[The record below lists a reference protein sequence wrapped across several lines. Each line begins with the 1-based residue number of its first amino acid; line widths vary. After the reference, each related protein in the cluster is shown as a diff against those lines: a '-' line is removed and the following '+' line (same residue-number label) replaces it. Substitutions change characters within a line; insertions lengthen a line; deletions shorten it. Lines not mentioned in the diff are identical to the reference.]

1 LESPA
6 SPAALAAL
14 RDFAQHDKN
23 QKKPTLPAM
32 FEQMP
37 LPILSAIFAAAGIVV
52 WIAGVYVSKTTD
64 VLSSR
69 FKLGEAL
76 GGAILLA
83 IVTNLPEIAITA
95 SGAMRNQ
102 LGIATGNILGG
113 IAIQTVVLV
122 VLDACAIKK
131 RAPLIGHAAGLDLV
145 LEAVFVIVMLTLVVM
160 GHQLPDALVWHG
172 LTPDG
177 LVICG
182 AWIIGLYLI
191 GKARGNLPWQS
202 SGDAPGGQPRRTER
216 QKEERDDEKKRS
228 TLWALTI
235 FIIAAV
241 ATLIAGVVLQQTS
254 ETIAK
259 QLGMTGVVFGA
270 TILAA
275 VTALPEVSTGFAAV
289 RLGDN
294 RLAISDIFGGNAF
307 LPVIFLVATLVSG
320 KAVLP
325 HATKADMYLT
335 ALGILLTAVYIY
347 GLIFRPRRQILRMG
361 VDSFVVLALYVL
373 GVVGLFAIK

>member
-1 LESPA
+1 
-6 SPAALAAL
+6 
-14 RDFAQHDKN
+14 
-23 QKKPTLPAM
+23 M

-37 LPILSAIFAAAGIVV
+37 LPILSVVFLAAGAVV
-52 WIAGVYVSKTTD
+52 WIAGIYVSKTTD

-95 SGAMRNQ
+95 SGALRNQ

-122 VLDACAIKK
+122 VLDACMRK
-131 RAPLIGHAAGLDLV
+131 RAPLIGHAASLDLV
-145 LEAVFVIVMLTLVVM
+145 LEAVLVLVMLTVVVM
-160 GHQLPDALVWHG
+160 GHQLPESLVWHG
-172 LTPDG
+172 ITPDD
-177 LVICG
+177 LLICG
-182 AWIIGLYLI
+182 AWVAGLYLI

-202 SGDAPGGQPRRTER
+202 HDDAPGGQRHRTES
-216 QKEERDDEKKRS
+216 QKKEKSESGKSS
-228 TLWALTI
+228 TAWAAIVFL
-235 FIIAAV
+235 IAAL
-241 ATLIAGVVLQQTS
+241 ATLIAGVALQQTS

-275 VTALPEVSTGFAAV
+275 VTALPELSTGIAAV
-289 RLGDN
+289 KLGDYK
-294 RLAISDIFGGNAF
+294 LAISDIFGGNAF
-307 LPVIFLVATLVSG
+307 LPVIFLVATLISG

-325 HATKADMYLT
+325 QATKADMYLT
-335 ALGILLTAVYIY
+335 ALGMLLTAVYIY
-347 GLIFRPRRQILRMG
+347 GLIFRPRRKIARMG
-361 VDSFVVLALYVL
+361 IDSFVVLILYVL
-373 GVVGLFAIK
+373 GVAGLFAIE

>member
-1 LESPA
+1 
-6 SPAALAAL
+6 
-14 RDFAQHDKN
+14 
-23 QKKPTLPAM
+23 M

-37 LPILSAIFAAAGIVV
+37 LPILALIFAAAGVVV
-52 WIAGVYVSKTTD
+52 WIAGVHVSKTTD

-95 SGAMRNQ
+95 SGALRNQ
-102 LGIATGNILGG
+102 LGLATGNILGG

-122 VLDACAIKK
+122 ILDAFAIGK
-131 RAPLIGHAAGLDLV
+131 RAPFIAQAAALDLV
-145 LEAVFVIVMLTLVVM
+145 LEAVLVIVMLALVVM
-160 GHQLPDALVWHG
+160 GHQLPEALVWHG
-172 LTPDG
+172 ITPDG
-177 LVICG
+177 VMICA
-182 AWIIGLYLI
+182 AWVVGLYLI
-191 GKARGNLPWQS
+191 GKARGKLPWQS
-202 SGDAPGGQPRRTER
+202 GGDAPGGQPRRTER
-216 QKEERDDEKKRS
+216 QKRERGKDEKRS
-228 TLWALTI
+228 TAWALTV
-235 FIIAAV
+235 FIIAAA

-254 ETIAK
+254 ETISK

-289 RLGDN
+289 RLGDYK
-294 RLAISDIFGGNAF
+294 LAISDIFGGNAF

-325 HATKADMYLT
+325 LAKKPDMYLT
-335 ALGILLTAVYIY
+335 GLGMLLTTVYIY
-347 GLIFRPRRQILRMG
+347 GLVFRPRPQIARMG
-361 VDSFVVLALYVL
+361 IDSLVVLMLYVL
-373 GVVGLFAIK
+373 GIAGLFMIE

>member
-1 LESPA
+1 
-6 SPAALAAL
+6 
-14 RDFAQHDKN
+14 
-23 QKKPTLPAM
+23 M

-37 LPILSAIFAAAGIVV
+37 LLILSAIFAAAGIVV

-95 SGAMRNQ
+95 SGAIRNQ

-122 VLDACAIKK
+122 VLDAFAIKK

-182 AWIIGLYLI
+182 AWIVGLYLI
-191 GKARGNLPWQS
+191 GKARGNLPWR
-202 SGDAPGGQPRRTER
+202 SGGDEPGGQPHRTATQKKER
-216 QKEERDDEKKRS
+216 AKGQEAS
-228 TLWALTI
+228 TAWVTI
-235 FIIAAV
+235 VFVIAA
-241 ATLIAGVVLQQTS
+241 IALRS
-254 ETIAK
+254 RSAK
-259 QLGMTGVVFGA
+259 V
-270 TILAA
+270 
-275 VTALPEVSTGFAAV
+275 
-289 RLGDN
+289 
-294 RLAISDIFGGNAF
+294 
-307 LPVIFLVATLVSG
+307 
-320 KAVLP
+320 
-325 HATKADMYLT
+325 
-335 ALGILLTAVYIY
+335 
-347 GLIFRPRRQILRMG
+347 RRQASIVR
-361 VDSFVVLALYVL
+361 SHSASSPW
-373 GVVGLFAIK
+373 

>member
-1 LESPA
+1 
-6 SPAALAAL
+6 
-14 RDFAQHDKN
+14 
-23 QKKPTLPAM
+23 M

-83 IVTNLPEIAITA
+83 IVTNLPEVAITA

-122 VLDACAIKK
+122 LLDVAAMGK
-131 RAPLIGHAAGLDLV
+131 RAALIGHAASLDLV
-145 LEAVFVIVMLTLVVM
+145 LEAVLVIVMLAITVAA
-160 GHQLPDALVWHG
+160 HQLPDSLVWRG
-172 LTPDG
+172 VTPDD
-177 LVICG
+177 VIIGG

-202 SGDAPGGQPRRTER
+202 HGDAPGGQRHRTQL
-216 QKEERDDEKKRS
+216 QKKQKGDAAKSS
-228 TLWALTI
+228 TPWAMVVFLL
-235 FIIAAV
+235 AAL
-241 ATLIAGVVLQQTS
+241 ATLAAGVVLQQTS

-259 QLGMTGVVFGA
+259 QLGMSGVVFGA

-275 VTALPEVSTGFAAV
+275 ITALPEISTGLAAV
-289 RLGDN
+289 KLGDY

-335 ALGILLTAVYIY
+335 ALGMLLTAVYIY
-347 GLIFRPRRQILRMG
+347 GLIFRPHRQIARMG
-361 VDSFVVLALYVL
+361 IDSFIVLLLYVV
-373 GVVGLFAIK
+373 GIAGLFAIK